1 MCSVQTCQ
9 QAVSKFSEH
18 QVMKTG
24 NSTLPINIRLE
35 IQPGF
40 EYTTLELG
48 HSVSRN
54 DAFLESNIQM
64 LLYGE

>member
-1 MCSVQTCQ
+1 
-9 QAVSKFSEH
+9 
-18 QVMKTG
+18 MKTG

-48 HSVSRN
+48 HSVSSN
-54 DAFLESNIQM
+54 DAFRESNIRM
-64 LLYGE
+64 LLHGE

>member
-1 MCSVQTCQ
+1 
-9 QAVSKFSEH
+9 
-18 QVMKTG
+18 MKTG